1 MPAGP
6 GKVAESLSNGSDD
19 GKRREAEDRTRPLAM
34 VRNIGIIAHI
44 DAGKTTITERML
56 YYSGTVH
63 KMGEVH
69 DGTTVTDWMEQEKE
83 RGITI
88 TSAAITCFWRD
99 CQVNIIDTPG
109 HVDFTVEVE
118 RSLRVLD
125 GAIGVFCGVGGV
137 QPQSETVWQ
146 QANRYRVPRIA
157 FVNKLDRMGA
167 DFNRVVGELR
177 AKLGANAEAVQ
188 LPWGR
193 EDGFKGVFDL
203 LERKAITFDE
213 ASKGRT
219 LIVAEIPSEAV
230 EAVEKARADL
240 IERVAERD
248 EESLAAYLEN
258 PDLSAAV
265 LRAGIRRL
273 TVRGEL
279 VPVFCG
285 TALRNKG
292 VQLLLD
298 AVVDYLPS
306 PVDVVAVK
314 GTHPKTGEM
323 LEREADD
330 NAPMSGLV
338 FKVANDAFIGKMLFI
353 RVYSGQLKQGQNV
366 FNPRTRKR
374 ERVMRLLRM
383 RADSH
388 EDVEKIFAGEIG
400 VVVGLKQATTGDTLC
415 AENAPVEL
423 ERIRFP
429 EPVIAIAIEP
439 RSRADRDK
447 LTEALDALSS
457 EDPTCVIR
465 EDPDT
470 GQTILSGMGELHLE
484 ILVDRMFREYKVQA
498 STGKPMVAYRETVT
512 ATASVT
518 HRFDREIGGR
528 RHFAEVTLEVSP
540 RERSAGNEVVL
551 AVRKNEVPE
560 AMQEFVSQGVQD
572 GLMTGVL
579 ARFPMVDM
587 RVRVTDVKVD
597 PELTTDVAL
606 RTAAVM
612 AFREAALAA
621 SPEFLEPLMAV
632 EVVTPNEYMGDVLG
646 DLNSRRGKI
655 REMKAQD
662 MTHMIRAEAPLVELF
677 GYATAVRS
685 LTKGRAS
692 YVLEPKQFEIVP
704 KTLREELL
712 NR

>member
-1 MPAGP
+1 M
-6 GKVAESLSNGSDD
+6 SNGSDD

-88 TSAAITCFWRD
+88 TCAAITCFWRD

-137 QPQSETVWQ
+137 QPQSETVWH
-146 QANRYRVPRIA
+146 QADRYRVPRIA

-167 DFNRVVGELR
+167 DFDRVVGELR

-193 EDGFKGVFDL
+193 EEGFKGVFDL

-219 LIVAEIPSEAV
+219 MTVAEIPPEAV
-230 EAVEKARADL
+230 AAVEKARANL
-240 IERVAERD
+240 IEKVAERD
-248 EESLAAYLEN
+248 EVVLVAYLGN
-258 PDLSAAV
+258 PDLPADV
-265 LRAGIRRL
+265 VRAGIRRL

-306 PVDVVAVK
+306 PADVVAVR
-314 GTHPKTGEM
+314 GTHPKTGEV
-323 LEREADD
+323 LERVADD

-383 RADSH
+383 RAESH

-447 LTEALDALSS
+447 LTEALAALAS

-465 EDPDT
+465 ENPDT

-528 RHFAEVTLEVSP
+528 RQFAEVTLEVSP

-560 AMQEFVSQGVQD
+560 AMQEFVSQGVED

-587 RVRVTDVKVD
+587 RVRVTDVKID
-597 PELTTDVAL
+597 PELTTDMAL

-612 AFREAALAA
+612 AFREAAMAA
-621 SPEFLEPLMAV
+621 GPEFLEPLMAV

-646 DLNSRRGKI
+646 DLNSRRGRI
-655 REMKAQD
+655 RGMTAQAT
-662 MTHMIRAEAPLVELF
+662 THMIRAEAPLVELF

>member
-1 MPAGP
+1 
-6 GKVAESLSNGSDD
+6 
-19 GKRREAEDRTRPLAM
+19 
-34 VRNIGIIAHI
+34 
-44 DAGKTTITERML
+44 
-56 YYSGTVH
+56 
-63 KMGEVH
+63 
-69 DGTTVTDWMEQEKE
+69 
-83 RGITI
+83 
-88 TSAAITCFWRD
+88 
-99 CQVNIIDTPG
+99 
-109 HVDFTVEVE
+109 
-118 RSLRVLD
+118 
-125 GAIGVFCGVGGV
+125 
-137 QPQSETVWQ
+137 
-146 QANRYRVPRIA
+146 
-157 FVNKLDRMGA
+157 
-167 DFNRVVGELR
+167 
-177 AKLGANAEAVQ
+177 
-188 LPWGR
+188 
-193 EDGFKGVFDL
+193 
-203 LERKAITFDE
+203 
-213 ASKGRT
+213 
-219 LIVAEIPSEAV
+219 
-230 EAVEKARADL
+230 
-240 IERVAERD
+240 
-248 EESLAAYLEN
+248 
-258 PDLSAAV
+258 
-265 LRAGIRRL
+265 
-273 TVRGEL
+273 
-279 VPVFCG
+279 
-285 TALRNKG
+285 
-292 VQLLLD
+292 
-298 AVVDYLPS
+298 
-306 PVDVVAVK
+306 
-314 GTHPKTGEM
+314 
-323 LEREADD
+323 
-330 NAPMSGLV
+330 
-338 FKVANDAFIGKMLFI
+338 
-353 RVYSGQLKQGQNV
+353 
-366 FNPRTRKR
+366 
-374 ERVMRLLRM
+374 MRLLRM
-383 RADSH
+383 RAESH

-447 LTEALDALSS
+447 LTEALAALAS

-465 EDPDT
+465 ENPDT

-528 RHFAEVTLEVSP
+528 RQFAEVTLEVSP

-560 AMQEFVSQGVQD
+560 AMQEFVSQGVED

-597 PELTTDVAL
+597 PELTTDMAL

-612 AFREAALAA
+612 AFREAAMAA

-655 REMKAQD
+655 RGMTAQAT
-662 MTHMIRAEAPLVELF
+662 THMIRAEAPLVELF